1 MILSMQEKKVR
12 QITCKE
18 RTVTLNSSF
27 PGAKVN
33 VIIIKGRHF
42 YTILVDQIKLSK
54 LYVKLRCSSCQGS
67 RNIIK
72 CAHLMYKRVKC
83 IVTADSSE

>member
-1 MILSMQEKKVR
+1 MQEKKVR

-18 RTVTLNSSF
+18 RTVTLNSGF

-42 YTILVDQIKLSK
+42 YTILVDQIKLSE

-67 RNIIK
+67 RNQVCSFDIQARLFIDT
-72 CAHLMYKRVKC
+72 VDF
-83 IVTADSSE
+83 TE

>member
-1 MILSMQEKKVR
+1 MILSIQKKKVR

-42 YTILVDQIKLSK
+42 NKILVDQIKLSK
-54 LYVKLRCSSCQGS
+54 FHVKLRCSSCQDN

-72 CAHLMYKRVKC
+72 CAHLIYKRGC
-83 IVTADSSE
+83 L